1 MNNNI
6 PENKNKYKNNCRKI
20 YADYHRDD
28 RNKMIETRRLRK
40 KCGPLNRLELYDE
53 EEDEVIAILLWD
65 ERFLNWKLYYRYT
78 GGSGYAYLDSMEG
91 FGKLDIEPVEM
102 AAVETI
108 IDYCKEKA
116 NLWEGRAE
124 DMEAM
129 L

>member
-1 MNNNI
+1 MWKVKSD
-6 PENKNKYKNNCRKI
+6 E
-20 YADYHRDD
+20 
-28 RNKMIETRRLRK
+28 
-40 KCGPLNRLELYDE
+40 RLELHDE

-78 GGSGYAYLDSMEG
+78 GGSEYVYLDSMEG

-116 NLWEGRAE
+116 NLWEGRAA
-124 DMEAM
+124 DMEEM

>member
-1 MNNNI
+1 M
-6 PENKNKYKNNCRKI
+6 
-20 YADYHRDD
+20 
-28 RNKMIETRRLRK
+28 
-40 KCGPLNRLELYDE
+40 
-53 EEDEVIAILLWD
+53 
-65 ERFLNWKLYYRYT
+65 NWKLYYRYT
-78 GGSGYAYLDSMEG
+78 GGSGYVYLDSMEG

-108 IDYCKEKA
+108 IDYCKGKA

>member
-1 MNNNI
+1 MWTI
-6 PENKNKYKNNCRKI
+6 KSDERF
-20 YADYHRDD
+20 
-28 RNKMIETRRLRK
+28 
-40 KCGPLNRLELYDE
+40 ELHDE

-65 ERFLNWKLYYRYT
+65 ERTLNWELYYRYA
-78 GGSGYAYLDSMEG
+78 GGNGYVYLDSMEG

-102 AAVETI
+102 VAVETI

-116 NLWEGRAE
+116 NIWESRAE

>member
-1 MNNNI
+1 MWI
-6 PENKNKYKNNCRKI
+6 IKSDE
-20 YADYHRDD
+20 
-28 RNKMIETRRLRK
+28 
-40 KCGPLNRLELYDE
+40 RLELHDE

-65 ERFLNWKLYYRYT
+65 ERALNWELYYRYV
-78 GGSGYAYLDSMEG
+78 GGSGYVYLDSMEG
-91 FGKLDIEPVEM
+91 FGKMDIEPVEM

-116 NLWEGRAE
+116 NIWGSRAE

>member
-1 MNNNI
+1 MWKVKSD
-6 PENKNKYKNNCRKI
+6 E
-20 YADYHRDD
+20 
-28 RNKMIETRRLRK
+28 
-40 KCGPLNRLELYDE
+40 RLELHDE

-78 GGSGYAYLDSMEG
+78 GGSEYAYLDSMEG

-108 IDYCKEKA
+108 IDYCKRQADK
-116 NLWEGRAE
+116 WEGRAE
-124 DMEAM
+124 DMEEM

>member
-1 MNNNI
+1 MWKVKSD
-6 PENKNKYKNNCRKI
+6 E
-20 YADYHRDD
+20 
-28 RNKMIETRRLRK
+28 
-40 KCGPLNRLELYDE
+40 RLELHDE

-78 GGSGYAYLDSMEG
+78 GGSEYVYLDSMEG

-108 IDYCKEKA
+108 IDYCKRQADK
-116 NLWEGRAE
+116 WEGRAE
-124 DMEAM
+124 DMEEM

>member
-1 MNNNI
+1 MWTI
-6 PENKNKYKNNCRKI
+6 KSDE
-20 YADYHRDD
+20 
-28 RNKMIETRRLRK
+28 
-40 KCGPLNRLELYDE
+40 RLELHDE

-65 ERFLNWKLYYRYT
+65 ERFLNWKLYYRDT
-78 GGSGYAYLDSMEG
+78 GGGGYVYLGSMEG

-108 IDYCKEKA
+108 IDYCKVKA

-129 L
+129 M

>member
-1 MNNNI
+1 MWTI
-6 PENKNKYKNNCRKI
+6 KSDE
-20 YADYHRDD
+20 
-28 RNKMIETRRLRK
+28 
-40 KCGPLNRLELYDE
+40 RLELHDE

-91 FGKLDIEPVEM
+91 FGKLDIEAVEM

-129 L
+129 M

>member
-1 MNNNI
+1 MWTI
-6 PENKNKYKNNCRKI
+6 KSDE
-20 YADYHRDD
+20 
-28 RNKMIETRRLRK
+28 
-40 KCGPLNRLELYDE
+40 RLELHDE

-65 ERFLNWKLYYRYT
+65 ERALNWKLYYRYA
-78 GGSGYAYLDSMEG
+78 GGSGYVYLDSVEG

-108 IDYCKEKA
+108 IDYYKEKA
-116 NLWEGRAE
+116 NIWESRAE